1 MFKNMLSRDFFK
13 IYFSKYPTIDFTKI
27 EQKVKEIN
35 ETLKKYPNP
44 TVPSWLEGKAKDIAL
59 NTVNFIKNNIHLLT
73 LSKKFYTYQE
83 YQQLLKFKP
92 VLQNL
97 DILAKE
103 DKKVQSIV
111 THFYVKKKWNSSLYL
126 FLFLTMVI
134 TTILVSLE
142 LYIFFA
148 IYIFF
153 LVSFVTYLL
162 IVNEKYR
169 QWFFSIKDNREE
181 ELENQINI
189 SNSKMNKNMYSYF

>member
-1 MFKNMLSRDFFK
+1 MSNKVINNSPLKKLVKF
-13 IYFSKYPTIDFTKI
+13 YFSKYPTIDFSKITKMTNNF
-27 EQKVKEIN
+27 VKEIN
-35 ETLKKYPNP
+35 KYTSSN
-44 TVPSWLEGKAKDIAL
+44 VPSWVGGRVKDIAL

-83 YQQLLKFKP
+83 YQQLLKLKP
-92 VLQNL
+92 VLHNL

-111 THFYVKKKWNSSLYL
+111 THSYVKKKWNSSLYL

-153 LVSFVTYLL
+153 SVSFVTYLL
-162 IVNEKYR
+162 TVNEKYR
-169 QWFFSIKDNREE
+169 QWFFSIKDNGV
-181 ELENQINI
+181 
-189 SNSKMNKNMYSYF
+189 